1 VWIPAGE
8 FMMGSNSG
16 KADEKPVHGVRIMKG
31 FWMGK
36 YEVTQGE
43 WRDVRGGNPSNLK
56 KGNHYPV
63 ERVSWQDVQGFIR
76 RLNARTG
83 QEFRLPTE
91 AEWEYASRAGT
102 SGERYGDIDDIAW
115 YDQNSGGS
123 TQPVGRKA
131 PNAFG
136 LYDMLGNVWEFVQDW
151 YDEGYYGKS
160 PRGDP
165 SGPSSGSRRV
175 CRGGTSFG
183 GEPGIRSA
191 IRNHENPDYSTID
204 IGFRLARTD

>member
-1 VWIPAGE
+1 MEFVWIPAGE

-16 KADEKPVHGVRIMKG
+16 NSDEKPVHGVRITKG

-36 YEVTQGE
+36 YEVTQGQ
-43 WRDVRGGNPSNLK
+43 WRDVTGRNPSNFE
-56 KGNHYPV
+56 KGDHYPV

-91 AEWEYASRAGT
+91 AEWEYVCRAGT
-102 SGERYGDIDDIAW
+102 PGERYGNIDDIAW

-123 TQPVGRKA
+123 TQPVDRKT

-136 LYDMLGNVWEFVQDW
+136 LYDMLGNVWELVQDW
-151 YDEGYYGKS
+151 YDEGYYSSLALFFMGKI
-160 PRGDP
+160 P
-165 SGPSSGSRRV
+165 
-175 CRGGTSFG
+175 
-183 GEPGIRSA
+183 
-191 IRNHENPDYSTID
+191 
-204 IGFRLARTD
+204 